1 LKKSQL
7 RDLVSLN
14 VRTESNPV
22 TIGFFLHPFKVA
34 VNNIEVD

>member
-1 LKKSQL
+1 
-7 RDLVSLN
+7 

-22 TIGFFLHPFKVA
+22 IVGFFLHSFKVA